1 MLESEALRY
10 SPRDPWGVPSL
21 RWLWPCQPREVS
33 QVVAHLLDELHLLIQ
48 EVAFQEVT
56 EMRVR
61 AGRTQGM
68 QIQEG
73 LIQVLLQ
80 GQGSFHGLLGFT
92 PFILRW
98 LLHILE
104 ECTAPEIVLQL
115 EETLRALALLLGQ
128 FAEEVAYALQ
138 SHVIR
143 IKKEAQREVGGGG
156 RLVQLSR
163 RFAAASISVES
174 F

>member
-1 MLESEALRY
+1 MLESEALKEILSQRCLE
-10 SPRDPWGVPSL
+10 RASL
-21 RWLWPCQPREVS
+21 RWLWPCQPTDVG

-56 EMRVR
+56 EMRVCT
-61 AGRTQGM
+61 GRSQGM

-73 LIQVLLQ
+73 LVQVLLQ

-104 ECTAPEIVLQL
+104 ECTAPTIVLQL
-115 EETLRALALLLGQ
+115 EETLGALALLLGQ

-138 SHVIR
+138 SHVIPV
-143 IKKEAQREVGGGG
+143 KKEALREDVLQIRVSG
-156 RLVQLSR
+156 SR
-163 RFAAASISVES
+163 YRTL
-174 F
+174 

>member
-1 MLESEALRY
+1 M
-10 SPRDPWGVPSL
+10 
-21 RWLWPCQPREVS
+21 
-33 QVVAHLLDELHLLIQ
+33 VAHLLDEFHLLIQ

-56 EMRVR
+56 EMRIC

-73 LIQVLLQ
+73 LVQVLLQ

-92 PFILRW
+92 PFILRR

-104 ECTAPEIVLQL
+104 ECTAPAIVLKL

-138 SHVIR
+138 SHVIP
-143 IKKEAQREVGGGG
+143 IKTAQREVGIGG
-156 RLVQLSR
+156 LQVQVDQCKFS
-163 RFAAASISVES
+163 AASTLVE
-174 F
+174 

>member
-1 MLESEALRY
+1 MLESEALKEILAQR
-10 SPRDPWGVPSL
+10 SLGRASL
-21 RWLWPCQPREVS
+21 RWLWPCHPAEVG
-33 QVVAHLLDELHLLIQ
+33 QMVAHLLDEFHLLIQ
-48 EVAFQEVT
+48 IVAFQEVT

-104 ECTAPEIVLQL
+104 ECTAPAIVLKL

-138 SHVIR
+138 SHVIP
-143 IKKEAQREVGGGG
+143 IKKEALREVTNT
-156 RLVQLSR
+156 S
-163 RFAAASISVES
+163 
-174 F
+174 

>member
-1 MLESEALRY
+1 MLQSEALKEILAQR
-10 SPRDPWGVPSL
+10 SLGRAGL
-21 RWLWPCQPREVS
+21 RWLWPCHPTEVG
-33 QVVAHLLDELHLLIQ
+33 QVVAHLLDDLHLLIQ

-56 EMRVR
+56 KMRVC

-73 LIQVLLQ
+73 LVQVLLQ

-104 ECTAPEIVLQL
+104 ECTAPAIVLKL
-115 EETLRALALLLGQ
+115 EETLGTLAFLLGQ

-138 SHVIR
+138 SHVIP
-143 IKKEAQREVGGGG
+143 IKKEALREEV
-156 RLVQLSR
+156 LQS
-163 RFAAASISVES
+163 
-174 F
+174 